1 MSFGDNDDESMLIW
15 EKVNALEHV
24 RKSKIA
30 EQETL
35 DNRVID
41 IGDRCVCLM
50 LPAVDPP
57 RYCYFCG
64 E

>member
-30 EQETL
+30 EQESL

-57 RYCYFCG
+57 L
-64 E
+64 